1 MHIWLVCRLSGKR
14 GLNGVGDADVDLTVF
29 YGHLAIWEG
38 WVIISGLG
46 IQVDNGVSTNTSGFV
61 R

>member
-1 MHIWLVCRLSGKR
+1 MLGKW
-14 GLNGVGDADVDLTVF
+14 GLKWVGDAAVDLTVF
-29 YGHLAIWEG
+29 YGRLMIWEG
-38 WVIISGLG
+38 GVIISGLG